1 MFNIQE
7 KYGCLA
13 TAIRQKF
20 TDDGFIPL
28 HAPVFAGK
36 EKEYLIECIDSTFVS
51 SVGAFVDR
59 FEAMMCEI
67 TGAKYA
73 IATMNGT
80 AALHMCLILAGVQ
93 DGDEVITQPLTF
105 VATCNALTYQR
116 AHPVFIDVDRD
127 TMGLSPDA
135 LEAFL
140 DTHGEIRDGRC
151 FNKQTG
157 RRITAVVPMHT
168 FGIAAKIERLLEI
181 CERWHLVLIEDA
193 AEALGSYSQG
203 RHLGT
208 IGHMGAFSFN
218 GNKIVTSGGGGCI
231 VTNCPDIAKLAKHL
245 TTTAKV
251 PHAWEFFHDQVG
263 YNYRLPNVNAALA
276 CAQLEQLQGFMD
288 VKRKLADFYADV
300 CAQNQLQFVQE
311 PAGTQSNYW
320 LNAILVDDPAERD
333 ALLQWAAEQK
343 IMMRPIWRLMN
354 ELPAFANAQSAACPN
369 AEWLQSRIVNLPSSA
384 SCQ

>member
-1 MFNIQE
+1 MFNVQE
-7 KYGCLA
+7 KYGCLVS
-13 TAIRQKF
+13 AIRQKF
-20 TDDGFIPL
+20 AEEGFIPL

-105 VATCNALTYQR
+105 VATCNALAYQR
-116 AHPVFIDVDRD
+116 AHPVFVDVDRD

-140 DTHGEIRDGRC
+140 IEHGEVRESQC

-157 RRITAVVPMHT
+157 RRIAAVVPMHT

-231 VTNCPDIAKLAKHL
+231 VTNSPEIAKLAKHL

-276 CAQLEQLQGFMD
+276 CAQLEQLQGFMS
-288 VKRKLADFYADV
+288 VKRQLAEFYAEV
-300 CAQNQLQFVQE
+300 CAQNKLQFVQE
-311 PAGTQSNYW
+311 PTGTKSNFW

-333 ALLQWAAEQK
+333 TLLQWAAEQK

-354 ELPAFANAQSAACPN
+354 ELPAFANAQSAVCPN